1 MPENNADHN
10 NITLKF
16 HCHCNLAS
24 YTLSV
29 PSSSLPLGSAICHC
43 SSCRHVT
50 GQLAGSFVAV
60 PPQVELDVSNL
71 TRYASSEWY
80 TRYFCPR
87 CGADVANYAGGRW
100 RLCTGLL
107 EKDVFAKGWLQRKQI
122 FVEGTGDGGMSV
134 WLPDLEKMAGG
145 AEGMPP
151 EKGTYFAPERI
162 DWSSEGTR
170 GGGKV
175 FASCHCRGVQFMLT
189 GPKHDDLSPGL
200 YADGGKWWLRDSGLH
215 YAAVFDACESCRL
228 TTGFELV
235 AWAHVPRAN
244 ICMVDGSPFQ
254 LEAGTLAHYESSPG
268 IQRDFCMRCGATVF
282 FRKDGRKPEIW
293 DVAVGLLQVESG
305 ARAEE
310 WFGWDAEVSLG
321 EEAVDRG
328 LVRMLKEGLKSWR
341 GAGRGHSES

>member
-50 GQLAGSFVAV
+50 GQLAGSFVAL
-60 PPQVELDVSNL
+60 PPQVELDVSHL

-87 CGADVANYAGGRW
+87 CGADVANYAGGKW

-107 EKDVFAKGWLQRKQI
+107 DKEVFAKGWLERKQI
-122 FVEGTGDGGMSV
+122 FVEGAGDGGMSV
-134 WLPDLEKMAGG
+134 WLPGLDKMTGG

-151 EKGTYFAPERI
+151 EKGTYFVPRETNG
-162 DWSSEGTR
+162 SSKGAR
-170 GGGKV
+170 GEEKV
-175 FASCHCRGVQFMLT
+175 SASCHCRGVQFTLT
-189 GPKHDDLSPGL
+189 HPEDDDLSLGL
-200 YADGGKWWLRDSGLH
+200 YTDGGKWWLRDSGRH

-235 AWAHVPRAN
+235 TWAHVPRAN
-244 ICMVDGSPFQ
+244 IRMMDGSPFQ
-254 LEAGTLAHYESSPG
+254 LEAGTLMHYDSSPG
-268 IQRDFCMRCGATVF
+268 IQRDFCARCGATVF
-282 FRKDGRKPEIW
+282 FRKDSRKPEVW
-293 DVAVGLLQVESG
+293 DVAVGLLQAESG

-310 WFGWDAEVSLG
+310 WLTWDAEVSLG

-328 LVRMLKEGLKSWR
+328 LVRMLEDGLKSWKER
-341 GAGRGHSES
+341 KRDHNES

>member
-1 MPENNADHN
+1 
-10 NITLKF
+10 
-16 HCHCNLAS
+16 
-24 YTLSV
+24 
-29 PSSSLPLGSAICHC
+29 
-43 SSCRHVT
+43 
-50 GQLAGSFVAV
+50 
-60 PPQVELDVSNL
+60 
-71 TRYASSEWY
+71 
-80 TRYFCPR
+80 
-87 CGADVANYAGGRW
+87 VANYAGGKW

-151 EKGTYFAPERI
+151 EKGTYFAPERT
-162 DWSSEGTR
+162 DGSSKGTR
-170 GGGKV
+170 QEGKV
-175 FASCHCRGVQFMLT
+175 FTSCHCRGVQFILT
-189 GPKHDDLSPGL
+189 SPEHDDLSLSL

-244 ICMVDGSPFQ
+244 IRMVDGSPFQ
-254 LEAGTLAHYESSPG
+254 LEAGTLMHYDSSPG
-268 IQRDFCMRCGATVF
+268 IHRDFCVRCGATVF

-293 DVAVGLLQVESG
+293 DVAVGLLQAESG

-310 WFGWDAEVSLG
+310 WFGWEAEVNLV

-328 LVRMLKEGLKSWR
+328 LVRMLEEGLKSWK
-341 GAGRGHSES
+341 GAERGHSES